1 MTTRILIVEDEEA
14 VRKLVR
20 RTLEKQGYHLLV
32 AASGIE
38 ALELLRQH
46 KRPVHLL
53 ITDVVMPQMGGR
65 QLAEEMK
72 AARPEI
78 QILFISG
85 YTEISIMRTGGL
97 GKDEAFLQK
106 PFTPMALA
114 RRVREMLDRA
124 DGESGSSKAERCNT

>member
-1 MTTRILIVEDEEA
+1 MM
-14 VRKLVR
+14 LVGR
-20 RTLEKQGYHLLV
+20 SSDKRGERVWHTAIPLLV

-46 KRPVHLL
+46 KRPIHLL
-53 ITDVVMPQMGGR
+53 ITDVIMPQMGGR
-65 QLAEEMK
+65 QLAEELK

-78 QILFISG
+78 QVLFISG
-85 YTEISIMRTGGL
+85 YTETSIVRTGGL

-106 PFTPMALA
+106 PFTPLALA

-124 DGESGSSKAERCNT
+124 DGALGSSRAERGNT